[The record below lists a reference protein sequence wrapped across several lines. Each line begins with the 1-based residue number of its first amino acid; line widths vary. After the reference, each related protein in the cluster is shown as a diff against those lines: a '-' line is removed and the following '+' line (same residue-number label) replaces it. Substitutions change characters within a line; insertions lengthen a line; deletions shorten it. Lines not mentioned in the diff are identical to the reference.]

1 MTIKKIILISVLSIC
16 FSAQSI
22 RKKII
27 EDYKCIE
34 WINDKNGCDGTRKL
48 EYAQS
53 IIKQRNILNGSEP
66 DFVRIFGT
74 PDNIEEDLNSKML
87 FYYTDSSCNNGEIIK
102 DSDVCFIIFYFK
114 NNRFTEISMR
124 CE

>member
-16 FSAQSI
+16 FFCT
-22 RKKII
+22 KHKEKNN

-74 PDNIEEDLNSKML
+74 PDNMEEDLNYRML
-87 FYYTDSSCNNGEIIK
+87 FYYTDSSCNNGEVIK